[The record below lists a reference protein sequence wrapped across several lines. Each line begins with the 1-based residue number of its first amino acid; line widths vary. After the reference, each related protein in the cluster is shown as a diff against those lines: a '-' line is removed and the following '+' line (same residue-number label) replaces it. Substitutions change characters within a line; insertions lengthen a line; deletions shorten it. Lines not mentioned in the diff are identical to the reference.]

1 MSGPYVTFHA
11 MIFLG
16 RWHMVSLTPALSCI
30 DSAGEG
36 GDRRALY
43 AAFSGALVL
52 LDRIDEDAS
61 RIVSPPSTNDGLDYE
76 LPYISALPRR
86 GNEGEIQFRILALH
100 TARRPI
106 RLLFIA
112 ETLDS
117 DKKQILVKFTRR
129 YAIELHEFCA
139 RREQAPNVLGFKQI
153 PGGWSVV
160 AMDYISSALHPSHSS
175 KLPHL
180 CDQWAADLKNL
191 VQAFH
196 EMDLVH
202 GDLREPNILCVGEKV
217 MLIDFDWGGR
227 VGEAYYPT
235 ALLTY
240 ELTDGRFNTNPKIT
254 KDDDLRVLA
263 NTLGRLENVVCV
275 RVRNPVFNNN

>member
-1 MSGPYVTFHA
+1 
-11 MIFLG
+11 
-16 RWHMVSLTPALSCI
+16 
-30 DSAGEG
+30 
-36 GDRRALY
+36 LY
-43 AAFSGALVL
+43 AALSAALVL

-61 RIVSPPSTNDGLDYE
+61 RIVSPPPTNDGLDYE
-76 LPYISALPRR
+76 LPYISALPRP
-86 GNEGEIQFRILALH
+86 GNEGEIQFRILSLYPVKRH
-100 TARRPI
+100 N

-129 YAIELHEFCA
+129 YAIDLHEFCA

-160 AMDYISSALHPSHSS
+160 AMDYMSSALHPSHSP

-180 CDQWAADLKNL
+180 CDQWAADLKHL

-202 GDLREPNILCVGEKV
+202 EDLREPNILCVGEKV

-227 VGEAYYPT
+227 VGEACYPAVT
-235 ALLTY
+235 LTD
-240 ELTDGRFNTNPKIT
+240 ELTDGRPNTNPKIT
-254 KDDDLRVLA
+254 KDDDLRVLG
-263 NTLGRLENVVCV
+263 NTLRNLKCSVGASAKS
-275 RVRNPVFNNN
+275 RV